1 MYNIIKELEVQ
12 SYLGTNYGHDMLE
25 TIMIQNID
33 SFIHGKKLVDMT
45 QDFEQHDKKF
55 QAT

>member
-1 MYNIIKELEVQ
+1 MP
-12 SYLGTNYGHDMLE
+12 E

-33 SFIHGKKLVDMT
+33 SFIYGKKLVDMT
-45 QDFEQHDKKF
+45 QDFEQYNKKF